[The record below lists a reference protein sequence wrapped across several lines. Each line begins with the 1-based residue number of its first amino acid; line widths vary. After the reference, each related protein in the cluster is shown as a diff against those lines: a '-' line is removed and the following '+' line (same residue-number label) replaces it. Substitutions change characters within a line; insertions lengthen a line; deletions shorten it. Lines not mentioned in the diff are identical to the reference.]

1 MTALLL
7 ASCAGRPDFDVRI
20 QKPVAKTFIEI
31 AELNGDPIIIAVYD
45 FFDMTGQKKPGGSF
59 ASMSTAVTQGSYQ
72 LLIKALQDVGEGKW
86 FRVVERASLPS
97 LLQERKLIRSTRQM
111 ADGEDAE
118 PLPPLLF
125 AGAYITGGIV
135 GYDSDTKSGGIGAR
149 ILGIQANT
157 KYRQDVVTIILRLV
171 NVQTG
176 EVVISTTIEK
186 TIFSTGKGADIF
198 KYFDTDTMLLETE
211 VGMARNEPV
220 TFAVRKAIE
229 AGVAEIIQQGAN
241 KELWKIKLPEPPKNV
256 EESDAEV
263 VTEEATMELT
273 VTQGKP
279 EKIKTRAEYL
289 AEKAAKKLAK
299 KKAKEFELTKKKA
312 KEYKLKLEKKAKKEL
327 LLAEKKAKKELLLA
341 EKKAKKEKKLADAK
355 AEKELELAEK
365 KAKRELVLAKKAEK
379 KAQKIEL
386 ATYNK
391 ENDTNFKTYS
401 AYLKHLEK
409 LKKALEKDAAILL
422 TETQSRQLRKEQYQA
437 WQLDAEE
444 AALEVEDESIIIDTN
459 TVTSDND

>member
-1 MTALLL
+1 MLKKLIIIFL
-7 ASCAGRPDFDVRI
+7 ATLFLVSCAGKPDFDVRI
-20 QKPVAKTFIEI
+20 QVPASKKYIEV
-31 AELNGDPIIIAVYD
+31 AELDGDPVIIAVYD
-45 FFDMTGQKKPGGSF
+45 FLDMTGQKKPGGNF

-72 LLIKALQDVGEGKW
+72 LLIKALQDAGDGKW

-111 ADGEDAE
+111 ADGENAE

-157 KYRQDVVTIILRLV
+157 KYRQDVVTVILRLV

-198 KYFDTDTMLLETE
+198 KYFDADTMLLETE
-211 VGMARNEPV
+211 AGMARNEPV

-229 AGVAEIIQQGAN
+229 AGVAEIIGEGA
-241 KELWKIKLPEPPKNV
+241 KKGLWKIKV
-256 EESDAEV
+256 AEV
-263 VTEEATMELT
+263 TSGFENQEDATMPII

-289 AEKAAKKLAK
+289 AEK
-299 KKAKEFELTKKKA
+299 
-312 KEYKLKLEKKAKKEL
+312 KAKK
-327 LLAEKKAKKELLLA
+327 LAEKKAKKEAVLA
-341 EKKAKKEKKLADAK
+341 EKEAKKEAL
-355 AEKELELAEK
+355 
-365 KAKRELVLAKKAEK
+365 LAKKHLK
-379 KAQKIEL
+379 KVQKNEL
-386 ATYNK
+386 AWYNK
-391 ENDTNFKTYS
+391 ANGTKFKTWAEYQEH
-401 AYLKHLEK
+401 LKILVAKQLKLEMK
-409 LKKALEKDAAILL
+409 EI
-422 TETQSRQLRKEQYQA
+422 RK
-437 WQLDAEE
+437 
-444 AALEVEDESIIIDTN
+444 AALEVKDESVITDTN
-459 TVTSDND
+459 TVTSNDD